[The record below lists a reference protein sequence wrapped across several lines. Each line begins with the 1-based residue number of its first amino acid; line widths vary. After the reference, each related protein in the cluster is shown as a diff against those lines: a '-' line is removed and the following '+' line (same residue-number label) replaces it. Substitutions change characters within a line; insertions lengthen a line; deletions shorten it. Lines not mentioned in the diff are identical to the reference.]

1 MGCGASS
8 AAEEGT
14 GPIVRSPQSKMQ
26 KSSEH
31 QQGHT
36 GKGYVH
42 QTRNKRNWQSIN
54 YAVHKS
60 VRYIDGE
67 ASSSTRYSLRITC
80 LEIFLL

>member
-14 GPIVRSPQSKMQ
+14 RPIVRSPQSKMQ

-36 GKGYVH
+36 GKAY
-42 QTRNKRNWQSIN
+42 T
-54 YAVHKS
+54 
-60 VRYIDGE
+60 
-67 ASSSTRYSLRITC
+67 L
-80 LEIFLL
+80 